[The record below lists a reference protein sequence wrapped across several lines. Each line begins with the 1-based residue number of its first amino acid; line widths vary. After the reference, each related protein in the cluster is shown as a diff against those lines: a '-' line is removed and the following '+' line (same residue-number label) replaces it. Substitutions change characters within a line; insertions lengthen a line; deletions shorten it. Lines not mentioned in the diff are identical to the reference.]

1 MKCEV
6 QRIDNNMRYRILI
19 INGEQ
24 YILDMERS
32 FWKIIFPFFVW
43 MLPNKVF
50 KVEDATIAER
60 LKETNKEKVGG
71 TWMTSLVGI
80 SYLLGILLAPL
91 MDYFENPIS
100 PFVNIT
106 LLMISLVLVVL
117 LYLSISLQ
125 RKKEMENVIEID
137 MLPEHELWIRP
148 KSKKQVF
155 TLFAAYVWLLGFDV
169 FIFMGYVVS
178 QNIMLLIIA
187 SGLLFLLL
195 LLSRITVEEGHTTVR
210 FKKVKHAG

>member
-117 LYLSISLQ
+117 LYLSISLH

-210 FKKVKHAG
+210 FKNLKHAG